1 MCQLIVSYV
10 FFINTNQS
18 QYSVLWDICILFP
31 GFGIIK
37 YFLLFALFLLKTALL
52 SANQIQ

>member
-1 MCQLIVSYV
+1 MWQLIGSYV
-10 FFINTNQS
+10 FFIDKS
-18 QYSVLWDICILFP
+18 QYSILWDICILFP
-31 GFGIIK
+31 CFGME